1 MGNIK
6 VLKENVSSKIAAG
19 EVIEK
24 PVSVVKELVENSI
37 DANSK
42 NIFIE
47 IAEGGKKLIRVVD
60 DGIGIR
66 KEDIKLAF
74 ERHATSK
81 IYTIK
86 DIFNIQTLGFRGEA
100 LASIASVSNVEI
112 VTKTHNE
119 QVGTKCILNGGTI
132 QSIEEAPRYRGCS
145 ITVRNL
151 FFNTPARLKFLNSD
165 TKEASYIT
173 NFITKLAI
181 GRPDISFKLINN
193 KKEIFY
199 SSGNGDLREVIA
211 KIYGIDIAKSL
222 IPIEA
227 KSDACQIRGYIS
239 PPQYSR
245 GNRSGEIFF
254 VNKRFIKNQGL
265 ELTLDRAYKTF
276 LTKGR
281 FPISVIFIDIDPS
294 KVDVN
299 VHPSKI
305 EVKFQDEQQ
314 VQKNV
319 FDAVRNALN
328 NSILIPNERLT
339 NTNSS
344 DSKVYNDNKKEPKK
358 CIKENVSANEYFT
371 NKYDKISS
379 NRFKDKRENK
389 LIKRPT
395 KQAKQEV
402 IQQQIPTMSS
412 TRIYKPTPSNTL
424 KTKQKNAKVNSQT
437 KKLNIEKVIGQLFN
451 TYIVAESRNKLY
463 LIDHHAA
470 HERILFERYLK
481 SVDIIAGSQ
490 QLVTPY
496 TLRLTTNE
504 MLLIEELGEYL
515 KTMGFDISIFGKD
528 TILIRSVPY
537 YLDKTFEPSMLR
549 NAIDTLNNNEFIG
562 LNLKERFAA
571 SLACHTAIRAGKSLT
586 SYEIKELLDLLEKTD
601 NPYTCPHGRPT
612 IISIDQ
618 YELEKKFKR
627 IQ

>member
-1 MGNIK
+1 MGNIR

-19 EVIEK
+19 EVIER

-42 NIFIE
+42 NILVE

-60 DGIGIR
+60 DGIGIKR
-66 KEDIKLAF
+66 EDIKLAF

-81 IYTIK
+81 IYNLK

-100 LASIASVSNVEI
+100 LASIASIANVEVI
-112 VTKTHNE
+112 TKTHDE
-119 QVGTKCILNGGTI
+119 QVGTKCVLSGGVV

-145 ITVRNL
+145 IDVKNL
-151 FFNTPARLKFLNSD
+151 FFNTPARLKFLNSN
-165 TKEASYIT
+165 TKEASHIT

-181 GRPDISFKLINN
+181 GRPDVSFRLISD

-222 IPIEA
+222 IPIEE
-227 KSDACQIRGYIS
+227 KSNVCKISGYIA

-265 ELTLDRAYKTF
+265 EMSVERAYKTL

-281 FPISVIFIDIDPS
+281 FPISVIFVDIEPS

-314 VQKNV
+314 VQKSI
-319 FDAVRNALN
+319 FDAVRKGLKSNV
-328 NSILIPNERLT
+328 LIPNEKLT
-339 NTNSS
+339 NSF
-344 DSKVYNDNKKEPKK
+344 KKNYTCKEQK
-358 CIKENVSANEYFT
+358 IYVKENLPKNAYFT
-371 NKYDKISS
+371 NKDDKIGNSIITT
-379 NRFKDKRENK
+379 K
-389 LIKRPT
+389 L
-395 KQAKQEV
+395 QAKTIKKPSKLEE
-402 IQQQIPTMSS
+402 IQQQIPTTMQHV
-412 TRIYKPTPSNTL
+412 YKPTPPKTL
-424 KTKQKNAKVNSQT
+424 KITQKTTAVNSPSR
-437 KKLNIEKVIGQLFN
+437 KLNIDKVIGQLFN
-451 TYIVAESRNKLY
+451 TYIVAEGKDKFF
-463 LIDHHAA
+463 LIDQHAA

-481 SVDIIAGSQ
+481 SVSIVAGSQ

-496 TLRLTTNE
+496 TLKLTTDE
-504 MLLIEELGEYL
+504 MLLIEELAEYI
-515 KTMGFDISIFGKD
+515 KAMGFDISIFGKD

-537 YLDKTFEPSMLR
+537 YLNKVFDPTMLR
-549 NAIDTLNNNEFIG
+549 NAIDTLNSNEFAE
-562 LNLKERFAA
+562 LNLKEKLAA
-571 SLACHTAIRAGKSLT
+571 SLACHTAIRASKTLT
-586 SYEIKELLDLLEKTD
+586 LYEIKELLDLLEKTD

-612 IISIDQ
+612 IISMDQ

-627 IQ
+627 VQ